1 MSDEEWVPYLPR
13 VECRDF
19 YVYIHKTPA
28 GEPFYVGKGRG
39 LRAYTK
45 SDRSKGWRDVVG
57 DGDYLVEI
65 YRVGMTDEEARSL
78 EAELI
83 GSIGRKCDGSGPLVN
98 TQINEKT
105 FHWRRYYVVED
116 EAELLEALFHAENR
130 V

>member
-1 MSDEEWVPYLPR
+1 MSDEEWTHYLPR
-13 VECRDF
+13 VACRDF

-45 SDRSKGWRDVVG
+45 TNRSKGWREVVG
-57 DGDYLVEI
+57 DGEFQVEI
-65 YRVGMTDEEARSL
+65 RRVGMTDEEARAL

-83 GSIGRKCDGSGPLVN
+83 ESIGRKCDGSGPLVN
-98 TQINEKT
+98 ILVNET
-105 FHWRRYYVVED
+105 SFHWRRYYVVED
-116 EAELLEALFHAENR
+116 EAELLEALFRAENR

>member
-19 YVYIHKTPA
+19 YVYIHKTPS
-28 GEPFYVGKGRG
+28 GVPFYIGKGRG

-45 SDRSKGWRDVVG
+45 TYRSSGWREVVG
-57 DGDYLVEI
+57 NGEFQVEI
-65 YRVGMTDEEARSL
+65 YRVGMTDEEARAL
-78 EAELI
+78 EARLI
-83 GSIGRKCDGSGPLVN
+83 KDIGRKCDGSGPLVN
-98 TQINEKT
+98 IHINEKA

-116 EAELLEALFHAENR
+116 EAELLSALFKAENK